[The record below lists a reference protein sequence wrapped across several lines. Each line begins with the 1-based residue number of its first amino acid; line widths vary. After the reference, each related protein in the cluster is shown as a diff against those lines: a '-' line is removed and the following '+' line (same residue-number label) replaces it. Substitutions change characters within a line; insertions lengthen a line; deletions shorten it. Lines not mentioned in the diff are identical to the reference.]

1 MTSDMIISSRM
12 IHHRIT
18 SRGIAYYTL
27 HDSSRDSVPSAV
39 TRNLQKSSGSYYRR
53 TFLHNSGLRWRHQRD
68 SYHHSQSH
76 TVEISLR

>member
-39 TRNLQKSSGSYYRR
+39 TRKPSEIL
-53 TFLHNSGLRWRHQRD
+53 GLLLSEDVPPQFWPEMASPTRLIPPFTV
-68 SYHHSQSH
+68 SH
-76 TVEISLR
+76 G